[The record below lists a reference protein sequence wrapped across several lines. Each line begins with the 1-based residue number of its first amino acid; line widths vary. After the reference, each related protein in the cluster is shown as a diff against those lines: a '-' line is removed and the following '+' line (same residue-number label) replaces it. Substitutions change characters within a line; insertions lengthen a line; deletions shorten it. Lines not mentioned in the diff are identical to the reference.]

1 MFTKTSIPLA
11 FILAISSSVIAAEI
25 RPDGV
30 TNDQGRLPLIN
41 RCSPENWDPIC
52 KRSGWFVEE

>member
-41 RCSPENWDPIC
+41 RCAPENWDPIC
-52 KRSGWFVEE
+52 KQSGWFVEE